1 MQFRVGHGAGDDKVF
16 VVFNGNFLVFK
27 DAPRK
32 ALISVFNR
40 LGGQLNQNGEWIFPS
55 FIAYKVLQETI
66 RNTCFECGGLMKDS
80 TAYINTEVSF
90 DDFGNDAGSRGTTVS
105 RVGPAKIIKVR
116 KCSACGHS
124 HT

>member
-1 MQFRVGHGAGDDKVF
+1 MQFKINHKAGDDKVF

-40 LGGQLNQNGEWIFPS
+40 LGGQLNQNGEWMFPS
-55 FIAYKVLQETI
+55 FITYKVLQETI
-66 RNTCFECGGLMKDS
+66 RNTCFECGGLMEDS
-80 TAYINTEVSF
+80 AAYINTIVSF
-90 DDFGNDAGSRGTTVS
+90 DDFGNDAGERGTTVS
-105 RVGPAKIIKVR
+105 RCGPVKIIKVR